1 MAVDEK
7 KLVNLNRHKCLIT
20 TIQFYHEVASLFI
33 TRATDADLF
42 SPKRGKHLK
51 VSADLES
58 GKWRLLSKDFNLR
71 IPPASLFQM
80 NSRLLLG
87 QDFAPSLTFSCC

>member
-42 SPKRGKHLK
+42 RQRG
-51 VSADLES
+51 E
-58 GKWRLLSKDFNLR
+58 N
-71 IPPASLFQM
+71 I
-80 NSRLLLG
+80 
-87 QDFAPSLTFSCC
+87 